1 MADGRAPRR
10 QTTFGGL
17 PQLGIRPRAPPRALA
32 SPAPSHGLATA
43 GTDIYEPA
51 LHVRNQEWRRRPLGP
66 CGRRRRDDLYSL
78 GPVIGPAKRG
88 REIIRHE
95 YVQPE

>member
-43 GTDIYEPA
+43 DTDIYEPA
-51 LHVRNQEWRRRPLGP
+51 LGTKSGAGGPWGLADEGGATIFIVSVLLSDRRSVVG
-66 CGRRRRDDLYSL
+66 
-78 GPVIGPAKRG
+78 K
-88 REIIRHE
+88 
-95 YVQPE
+95 